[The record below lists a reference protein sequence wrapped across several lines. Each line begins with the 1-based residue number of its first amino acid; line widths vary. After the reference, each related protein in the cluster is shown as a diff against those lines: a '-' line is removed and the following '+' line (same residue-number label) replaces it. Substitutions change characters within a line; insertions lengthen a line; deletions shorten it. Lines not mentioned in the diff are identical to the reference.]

1 MSEAIDRA
9 RIVVIGG
16 GIVGCSIV
24 YHLAEAGERDV
35 LLVEKAAL
43 TSGSTCQ
50 AMGVVTMFNPSSTM
64 MGYRRYSIEL
74 YRRLGVFETVGSL
87 RIASSENQLRELQR
101 TASRTRA
108 IGLDAELVGPAEAGR
123 FLPAMS
129 RDSLFGAVWLP
140 GDGYLD
146 PHGAT
151 HGVAA
156 AARAMGVRVRLNTRV
171 TGIELSDRRQ
181 VRRVLTTDGPIEA
194 EIIVNAAGMWA
205 PQVAA
210 MVGAWIPSTPV
221 DHQHAALAPVAGHEL
236 TRDMPCFRDPDR
248 LVYGRSESGG
258 MLMGGYEA
266 NPPARWSD
274 GVPWD
279 HAERSFPP
287 DYERF
292 TPLLQGAALR
302 FPFLADAQ
310 VTHLI
315 CHPDAMTPD
324 ANPLMGPMP
333 GLHGFWVAA
342 GMSLNGFGGAGGI
355 GRTMAAWI
363 TTGEPDVDTFA
374 YRAWRFA
381 DTYRDPVFAA
391 GLAREAY
398 SYYYFLRYP
407 ADQDEAGRP
416 RRLSALHARLQDAG
430 AVFGTKAG
438 WERVDY
444 LRPGEPWRR
453 AGPDQR
459 AWGWAKPPFFERV
472 GDEHRAVRE
481 RAGLIDLTSFG
492 KIEVTGPGALT
503 LLQRVAA
510 NDIDRPVGSVVY
522 TQLCSRH
529 GGVVADVTV
538 SRQATDR
545 FRVITGAGNV
555 ASDLGWLRLNI
566 ADGDARTVIRDMT
579 DDLAVL
585 GLWGPLARDVLG
597 AATDDDVSGTALPL
611 RQLRP
616 IRIGPAQVEAAR
628 ISYAGELGWELYVAP
643 DWAGQA
649 WDRLVEVGAD
659 RGLEIIGYRALE
671 GLRLEK
677 GYRYYGTD
685 LTMLETPDEAG
696 MASFVRP
703 DKASFVGRD
712 AILER
717 RASGLR
723 HRLRTVLIGGDDWLP
738 LFGGESVR
746 LDGAVVGRLRSVAF
760 GYTVRRTVG
769 TVYLPPD
776 VGEGTTLEI
785 DVFDGRERGVV
796 AADAVHDPAG
806 DRMKG

>member
-1 MSEAIDRA
+1 VTEAIDHA
-9 RIVVIGG
+9 RVVIIGG
-16 GIVGCSIV
+16 GIVGCSIA

-35 LLVEKAAL
+35 LLLEKAAL

-87 RIASSENQLRELQR
+87 RIASSSNQLRELQR
-101 TASRTRA
+101 TLSRTRA
-108 IGLDAELVGPAEAGR
+108 IGLDAELVRPEEAAR
-123 FLPAMS
+123 MLPAMS
-129 RDSLFGAVWLP
+129 RDELHGAIWLA

-156 AARAMGVRVRLNTRV
+156 AARELGARIRLNTRV
-171 TGIELSDRRQ
+171 TGIELTQRRA
-181 VRRVLTTDGPIEA
+181 VRRVLTEAGPIEA
-194 EIIVNAAGMWA
+194 EIVVNAAGMWA

-210 MVGAWIPSTPV
+210 MVGAWLPSTPV
-221 DHQHAALAPVAGHEL
+221 DHQHAALGPVGGHEL
-236 TRDMPCFRDPDR
+236 PRDMPCFRDPDR

-258 MLMGGYEA
+258 MLLGGYEA
-266 NPPARWSD
+266 DPPVRWLD

-292 TPLLQGAALR
+292 TPLLQGAAAR

-324 ANPLMGPMP
+324 ANPLLGPMP
-333 GLHGFWVAA
+333 GVQGFWVAA

-363 TTGEPDVDTFA
+363 TTGEPDVDVFA

-407 ADQDEAGRP
+407 MDQDEAGRP
-416 RRLSALHARLQDAG
+416 RRLSPVYGRLQDAG

-438 WERVDY
+438 WERTEYV
-444 LRPGEPWRR
+444 RPGESWRR
-453 AGPDQR
+453 GGPDQR
-459 AWGWAKPPFFERV
+459 SFGWARPPWFERV
-472 GDEHRAVRE
+472 GEEHRAVRE

-492 KIEVTGPGALT
+492 KIEVSGPGALA

-510 NDIDRPVGSVVY
+510 NDVDHPVGSVVY
-522 TQLCSRH
+522 TQFCSAP

-538 SRQATDR
+538 TRLGADR
-545 FRVITGAGNV
+545 FRVITGAGYV
-555 ASDLGWLRLNI
+555 ASDIGWLRLNVD
-566 ADGDARTVIRDMT
+566 ADDEPVEIRDAT
-579 DDLAVL
+579 DSLAVL
-585 GLWGPLARDVLG
+585 GLWGPRARDIL
-597 AATDDDVSGTALPL
+597 AAGTNGDVSDAALPL
-611 RQLRP
+611 RQMRP
-616 IRIGPAQVEAAR
+616 VRIGPAPAGAAR
-628 ISYAGELGWELYVAP
+628 ISYAGELGWELSMIP
-643 DWAGQA
+643 EWAEQA
-649 WDRLVEVGAD
+649 WDRIVTAGGPF
-659 RGLEIIGYRALE
+659 GLEILGYRALE

-685 LTMLETPDEAG
+685 LTMMETPDEAG
-696 MASFVRP
+696 MSAFVRP
-703 DKASFVGRD
+703 EKGAFVGRE

-717 RASGLR
+717 RSAGLR
-723 HRLRTVLIGGDDWLP
+723 QRLRTVLIGGSEWLP
-738 LFGGESVR
+738 LYGGESVR
-746 LDGAVVGRLRSVAF
+746 IGGEIAGRLRSVAY
-760 GYTVRRTVG
+760 GYTVGRTVG

-776 VGEGTTLEI
+776 VAEGTVLEV
-785 DVFDGRERGVV
+785 DVFEGREPATV
-796 AADAVHDPAG
+796 AADAVWDPDG
-806 DRMKG
+806 SRLRG